1 MHENEPYHTR
11 LCVKQT
17 KKTYLFFFFFELQK
31 KHTYLFYWWIQS
43 PLSCILDVAVIWFVE
58 ALKVKQNK
66 NLLILKKTETGFR
79 NNI

>member
-17 KKTYLFFFFFELQK
+17 KK
-31 KHTYLFYWWIQS
+31 TYLFYWWIQS

-66 NLLILKKTETGFR
+66 NLLILKKTETWFR